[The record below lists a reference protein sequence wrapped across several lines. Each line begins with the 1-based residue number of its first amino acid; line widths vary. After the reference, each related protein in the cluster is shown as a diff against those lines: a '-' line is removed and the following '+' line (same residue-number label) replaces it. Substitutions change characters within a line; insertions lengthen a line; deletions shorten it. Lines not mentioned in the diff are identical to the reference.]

1 VADTNA
7 PVAIGFSCNVCGVRD
22 VAKSYA
28 IRATYK
34 LFQEHLKAYHSD
46 AKTNLDG
53 EQIRKLSEEIRT
65 KLLYTPEE
73 IQAFKGGS

>member
-1 VADTNA
+1 MVDTNS
-7 PVAIGFSCNVCGVRD
+7 PVAIGFSCNVCGVRE
-22 VAKSYA
+22 VAKPHA
-28 IRATYK
+28 IKATYK

-46 AKTNLDG
+46 AKANLDG
-53 EQIRKLSEEIRT
+53 QQIRKLSEEIRN